1 LAATCRT
8 GTSRSWA
15 LRDEGTRQ
23 TNSRLWGIVAE
34 ACDEPDKE
42 SQMLMSARLKSLGH
56 YLFRPYHS
64 LNLVCGYTIS

>member
-15 LRDEGTRQ
+15 LRDEGTKQ
-23 TNSRLWGIVAE
+23 TNSRLWGIVDQ

-64 LNLVCGYTIS
+64 LNLVCGYTII